1 MPWQRNQMD
10 TLAFWLPLQLLFLPN
25 LLGKVSQRRSK
36 GHCLKKFEGCS
47 VIILSLSASDT
58 FKFRTLGFINKKL
71 NSKRRHEYDILF
83 SGKLAIIRHTI
94 GDSQNY
100 LATAWPSSFPCIFW
114 KLKTSASFEKF
125 HWFFSLL
132 HSLGESIDRRLQS
145 GRKSED

>member
-1 MPWQRNQMD
+1 MD

-100 LATAWPSSFPCIFW
+100 LATA
-114 KLKTSASFEKF
+114 
-125 HWFFSLL
+125 
-132 HSLGESIDRRLQS
+132 
-145 GRKSED
+145 